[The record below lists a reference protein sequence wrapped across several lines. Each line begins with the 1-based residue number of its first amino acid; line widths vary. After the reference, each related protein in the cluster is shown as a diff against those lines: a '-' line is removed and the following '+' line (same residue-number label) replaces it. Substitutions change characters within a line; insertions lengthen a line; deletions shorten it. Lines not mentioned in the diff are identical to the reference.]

1 MKKLIGKKD
10 IEDALNRLDKLTQEE
25 ARMAAAEVLRLTHIV
40 DSKVTTVINGGSGML
55 TVWGTSSE
63 RAYIGQ
69 METKRSRWFNIWQ
82 TALMT

>member
-40 DSKVTTVINGGSGML
+40 DSKVTTIINGGSGML

-69 METKRSRWFNIWQ
+69 TEKKRSRRFNIWQ